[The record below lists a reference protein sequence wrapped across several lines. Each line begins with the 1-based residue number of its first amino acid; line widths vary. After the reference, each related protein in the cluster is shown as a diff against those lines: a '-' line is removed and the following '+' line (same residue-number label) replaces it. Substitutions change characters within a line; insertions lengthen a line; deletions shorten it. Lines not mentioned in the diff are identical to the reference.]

1 MNQPCQRFSGGPQSS
16 RTPDTTFVH
25 VVFFPNQGLVRGYER
40 GSCRMWLMCG
50 WRAIDAQRG
59 GPHPPDAWW
68 LYC

>member
-40 GSCRMWLMCG
+40 W
-50 WRAIDAQRG
+50 
-59 GPHPPDAWW
+59 
-68 LYC
+68 